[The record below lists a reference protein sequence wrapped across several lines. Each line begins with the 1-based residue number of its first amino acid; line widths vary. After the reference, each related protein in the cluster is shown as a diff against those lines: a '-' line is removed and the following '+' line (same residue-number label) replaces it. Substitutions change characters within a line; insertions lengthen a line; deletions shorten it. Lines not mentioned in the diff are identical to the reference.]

1 MTGRPASD
9 KVRAARKAAV
19 EDALRR
25 GFFPPGVSRGKD
37 RGALSEAADNLK
49 SPRQTI
55 EAWWKIERREALA
68 GRKNFLP
75 DWTIYQEPEIVVE
88 NQGAAPIKVRVKAI
102 STPARDAPVHRVL
115 AIGDLHDSPSI
126 PDKSRFR
133 WIARHAAATRP
144 DKIVQIGDWASF
156 DSCSRHEAPGS
167 MGQKLRP
174 SINQDFESLEESLAI
189 FMAEAG
195 DGFSQDVTLGNHEE
209 RVLRVESATAELQ
222 GVLWP
227 RLQET
232 FARYRWRTHDPYKP
246 LYVGGCMFVHVPMT
260 LAGRPYTGKQP
271 ENSII
276 NDTTVSIIYGHT
288 HRANVVSRAKIGPVQ
303 KLTVLNLG
311 SALPAGH
318 VEAYATTA
326 LTGWSWGVFDLTLQA
341 GQVTA
346 HRFIPMNELEE
357 RYGD

>member
-1 MTGRPASD
+1 MAQPPVSD

-19 EDALRR
+19 EDALKR
-25 GFFPPGVSRGKD
+25 GFLPPGITRG
-37 RGALSEAADNLK
+37 RELAALSEASQRLK
-49 SPRQTI
+49 TPHQTI
-55 EAWWKIERREALA
+55 HGWWKIERREALA

-75 DWTIYQEPEIVVE
+75 DWSLYQEPDAVVE
-88 NQGAAPIKVRVKAI
+88 NSTAEPIKVRVKAI
-102 STPARDAPVHRVL
+102 STPSRDAPIYRVL
-115 AIGDLHDSPSI
+115 AIGDTHDAPSI
-126 PDKSRFR
+126 PDKSRFK
-133 WIARHAAATRP
+133 WIGRHAAATKP
-144 DKIVQIGDWASF
+144 DRIIQIGDWASF
-156 DSCSRHEAPGS
+156 DSCSRHEQPGS
-167 MGQKLRP
+167 IGQKLRP
-174 SINQDFESLEESLAI
+174 SINQDFESLEESLSV
-189 FMAEAG
+189 FMREAG
-195 DGFSQDVTLGNHEE
+195 DGFDQDITLGNHEE
-209 RVLRVESATAELQ
+209 RVLRVESASAELQ

-232 FARYRWRTHDPYKP
+232 FARYRWRTHDPYRP

-326 LTGWSWGVFDLTLQA
+326 LTGWSWGVFDLTLQG
-341 GQVTA
+341 GQVIA
-346 HRFIPMNELEE
+346 HRFIPMTELEE